1 MKTSTNSAT
10 LFLSLFLFAFS
21 ANAQLYVEGS
31 ILNWNYNDALL
42 VSEDFM
48 TGKMDTWGTVSPNG
62 EVQLVLEYDFMTIL
76 KEKAEAAK
84 KDAPQGWSLSF
95 KTVAD
100 TFGSNSSY
108 FSGDFVY
115 ENGNAIVAGVPDL
128 IVGSEAKKEK
138 YGMLYMAN
146 SPEMAKWLYNYQ
158 MGSINP
164 GYYIQYFFVEKDAA
178 VKGQVSIL
186 TGTNS
191 GEEFDNVKQIDLKL
205 EEGWNIIKHEIAEVF
220 TSNDGST
227 YPSKTIISRE
237 KLLPEDLQ
245 WIVLA
250 DN

>member
-1 MKTSTNSAT
+1 MKTKINF
-10 LFLSLFLFAFS
+10 FLSIAGLLSSFLL
-21 ANAQLYVEGS
+21 NAQLYVQGS
-31 ILNWNYNDALL
+31 IPNWNYDDALV
-42 VSEDFM
+42 VSEDFV
-48 TGKMDTWGTVSPNG
+48 TGKMDTWGSVSPNG

-108 FSGDFVY
+108 FPGDFVY
-115 ENGNAIVAGVPDL
+115 ENGDAVVAGVPDL

-164 GYYIQYFFVEKDAA
+164 GYYIQYFFVEKDAS

-191 GEEFDNVKQIDLKL
+191 GEEFDSVTQIDLKL

-220 TSNDGST
+220 TANDGST
-227 YPSKTIISRE
+227 YPSKTIISQE
-237 KLLPEDLQ
+237 KVLPADVQ